1 MKVTLLLADAAQAVD
16 NKLYILGGGWS
27 ITGPEPSPFAIA
39 LKIEVPW
46 DQTNMRHDWRL
57 ELLTADGEPVAP
69 SAAEEPLIISGQFE
83 VGRPPGLSIGT
94 PIDLAVAINSGPI
107 GLPPGR
113 RYVWKLTID
122 GTTHEDWSLAFSTR
136 TSAS

>member
-1 MKVTLLLADAAQAVD
+1 
-16 NKLYILGGGWS
+16 LGGGWS
-27 ITGPEPSPFAIA
+27 IIGPDPRPFAIA

-57 ELLTADGEPVAP
+57 ELLTADGEPVAT
-69 SAAEEPLIISGQFE
+69 SKAEKPIIISGQFD
-83 VGRPPGLSIGT
+83 VGPPPGLSTGT
-94 PIDLAVAINSGPI
+94 PIDLALAINLGPI
-107 GLPPGR
+107 ALPPGK

-122 GTTHEDWSLAFSTR
+122 GTTHEDWGLAFNTR